1 MQRTFLLALAGL
13 LLLQCSSAV
22 LHSLRI
28 PTRSV
33 TEVLERVDQVLERE
47 LDLLSPQQGVSAHGA
62 RFTRD
67 PNARRGGMTPADAD
81 VAREAATVAEAAL
94 EEYKT
99 SWGTTHFQ
107 RMKRLMEAAAK
118 KLKDAGKT
126 LGVVKSK
133 VGAAVGSALTAVK
146 DVVDAHP
153 KLKAGAELLLGVVG
167 AALGIAACFT
177 PIAPGVMLGAA
188 IVGLAFNMVMT
199 SIDVANAKCTTETAW
214 IVGRAFVVNGLL
226 VAFGMGVLNSGADA
240 LMSTVMKSSVAT
252 AVAGVV
258 GAVDVAEDVGERI
271 ADNYGFM
278 CPCGAQSGEACQIR
292 KKSTA
297 DDSTGTEVTQDQED
311 PGSFF

>member
-1 MQRTFLLALAGL
+1 
-13 LLLQCSSAV
+13 
-22 LHSLRI
+22 
-28 PTRSV
+28 
-33 TEVLERVDQVLERE
+33 
-47 LDLLSPQQGVSAHGA
+47 
-62 RFTRD
+62 
-67 PNARRGGMTPADAD
+67 MTPAD
-81 VAREAATVAEAAL
+81 ATVAEAAL
-94 EEYKT
+94 EAYET
-99 SWGTTHFQ
+99 SWGTTHFP
-107 RMKRLMEAAAK
+107 RMKRLMKAAAK

-278 CPCGAQSGEACQIR
+278 CPCGAQSSEACQIR

-297 DDSTGTEVTQDQED
+297 DDSTGTEVTQDQEELA
-311 PGSFF
+311 